1 MSKNLD
7 IHPTAIVEE
16 GVNLERGCKVGP
28 YAYLQ
33 KGAVLGKNCKI
44 ESHAVIKNFARI
56 GQGVQV
62 GHFSVIGGDPQ
73 HLSFDSTIQSEVLVG
88 DYTRIG
94 EGVTIHRSIEGDG
107 FTRVGEKCFLM
118 GYSHVAH
125 DCQLG
130 DRSVLA
136 NGVLLGGHVELGKDV
151 FLGGGSAIH
160 QFIRIGAGA
169 MIGGKAEISLDV
181 APQLLVSGRNAV
193 SGLNLIGLRRRKYN
207 REDIANLKN
216 AYRSVFKAGNLM
228 LRAQSLLADSEE
240 KEGLIHEFLLFFTE
254 VNRGFARPNTSI
266 SDNQ

>member
-1 MSKNLD
+1 M
-7 IHPTAIVEE
+7 IHPSAVIDDSAIIGENVSIGPFCVIGSDVEI
-16 GVNLERGCKVGP
+16 GDGCILNSHVVLQGP
-28 YAYLQ
+28 T
-33 KGAVLGKNCKI
+33 VLGKNNHI
-44 ESHAVIKNFARI
+44 FQFAT
-56 GQGVQV
+56 V
-62 GHFSVIGGDPQ
+62 GEATPDLKYKGEQTRLVIGDNNV
-73 HLSFDSTIQSEVLVG
+73 I
-88 DYTRIG
+88 R

-107 FTRVGEKCFLM
+107 VTRVGEKCFLM